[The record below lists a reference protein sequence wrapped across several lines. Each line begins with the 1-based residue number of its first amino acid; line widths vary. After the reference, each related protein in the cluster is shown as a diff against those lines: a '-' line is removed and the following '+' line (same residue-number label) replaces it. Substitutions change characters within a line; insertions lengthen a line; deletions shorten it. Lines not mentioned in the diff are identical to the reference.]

1 MSEFFAHY
9 PQIDYN
15 ITGTSPPKYRT
26 VINIL
31 TRAKFKNIVGDAI
44 VAYHP
49 YSIPENERP
58 DVTAY
63 NYYGDVKYYWTIL
76 LLNKMY
82 NRYYDW
88 PMTERDLREYV
99 NDTYADPDGVHHYEV
114 AQSSGDTNT
123 KIRVE
128 SDATGATA
136 VTNFEY
142 EREENDGRK
151 QILLLQTT
159 YLGQFVEEYGK
170 LLKSAKVS

>member
-1 MSEFFAHY
+1 MYFTRNF
-9 PQIDYN
+9 PTIDYDPTGSGDTKKIQDI
-15 ITGTSPPKYRT
+15 ITRIKVRDGIRERASLFSKYSVMEGQSPEMLSFT
-26 VINIL
+26 
-31 TRAKFKNIVGDAI
+31 F
-44 VAYHP
+44 
-49 YSIPENERP
+49 
-58 DVTAY
+58 
-63 NYYGDVKYYWTIL
+63 YGDVKYYLTIL

-114 AQSSGDTNT
+114 AQSSGATNT

>member
-1 MSEFFAHY
+1 MYFTRNF
-9 PQIDYN
+9 PTIDYDPTGSGDTKKIQDI
-15 ITGTSPPKYRT
+15 ITRIKVRDGIRERASLFSKYSVMEGQSP
-26 VINIL
+26 
-31 TRAKFKNIVGDAI
+31 
-44 VAYHP
+44 
-49 YSIPENERP
+49 ERLSF
-58 DVTAY
+58 TF
-63 NYYGDVKYYWTIL
+63 YGDVKYYWTIL